1 MGWERKRSA
10 NFHFFSVEK
19 TIGFLSSREDILR
32 VVAFNGVLIY
42 FGSYLSYLFS
52 RLLNISGFL
61 LYWPNT
67 PFCSHCPYS
76 HCIVIYDVF
85 LTQPAYITY
94 RVEENYNIAD
104 LKGSLINIFAI
115 YILFLV
121 FTASLCV
128 RSSDV
133 IVVVGIIFI
142 SILICYFGQDWWYF
156 PQICHC
162 IYWLFSNYWSTDYC
176 VNTCHY
182 L

>member
-1 MGWERKRSA
+1 MK
-10 NFHFFSVEK
+10 
-19 TIGFLSSREDILR
+19 IGASLSLSPHMTFTDPVYIL
-32 VVAFNGVLIY
+32 
-42 FGSYLSYLFS
+42 
-52 RLLNISGFL
+52 
-61 LYWPNT
+61 
-67 PFCSHCPYS
+67 
-76 HCIVIYDVF
+76 IYDVF

-142 SILICYFGQDWWYF
+142 SILICYFGQDW
-156 PQICHC
+156 
-162 IYWLFSNYWSTDYC
+162 
-176 VNTCHY
+176 
-182 L
+182 